1 MAENPDIKAEV
12 QTPKAATN
20 PADNKVY
27 LPRQWPQ
34 RLLGSLFVLA
44 LMAAAASVTV
54 TIKESLVSKQFE
66 SWQQDFYDFTDKLG
80 FTVDEIVVQGRRRTS
95 KQELMQAIAV
105 SREDNIFEVDVYA
118 LQQRLEQLPWVRKA
132 AVKKTFLP
140 NVINITLQEKKVQS
154 LWQISEKF
162 HPIDED
168 GKVIEA
174 DYVPDKPLLLIVGA
188 GAPEN
193 INSLLKIIQ
202 QDKGIY
208 QRVKVANFISKRRW
222 NLVLDDIRDGI
233 TIKLPEEDVE
243 KAWKKLI
250 KLNTTKGIL
259 KRKLTIL
266 DLRFKGKIGI
276 KLRKTP
282 GNPDVK
288 LNGGRER
295 NT

>member
-243 KAWKKLI
+243 RAWKKLI

-282 GNPDVK
+282 GNPDMM
-288 LNGGRER
+288 LNNGRER

>member
-1 MAENPDIKAEV
+1 MAETPEIKPEE
-12 QTPKAATN
+12 QTPKPLN
-20 PADNKVY
+20 MADNKVY

-44 LMAAAASVTV
+44 LIVAAASVTV

-66 SWQQDFYDFTDKLG
+66 SLQQDFYDFTDKLG
-80 FTVDEIVVQGRRRTS
+80 FTVDEIVIQGRKRTS

-243 KAWKKLI
+243 RAWKKLI

-282 GNPDVK
+282 GNPDMM
-288 LNGGRER
+288 LNNGRER